1 MHRDTPRIAAITPSQ
16 VADLIRI
23 GEATKLSPWSA
34 EHYLDEIKN
43 SKAIM
48 LRLVSDEN
56 ETIGFVVGRLVVG
69 GDIDVRTDAEIY
81 NIAVIN
87 EEQQR
92 GNGQRL
98 LDAFLARCS
107 EKDTSYV
114 WLEVRESNHKA
125 IGFYVKNGFEQV
137 QSRPNF
143 YNDPVEAALLMRL
156 KLPPKKS

>member
-1 MHRDTPRIAAITPSQ
+1 MYQSIPRIAAVTPSH

-23 GEATKLSPWSA
+23 GEETRLSPWSA

-43 SKAIM
+43 PRSIM
-48 LRLVSDEN
+48 LRLISDEN
-56 ETIGFVVGRLVVG
+56 ETVGFVVGRLVLG
-69 GDIDVRTDAEIY
+69 GDLEVRTDAEIY

-98 LDAFLARCS
+98 LDAFLARCA
-107 EKDTSYV
+107 EKDTRCV

-156 KLPPKKS
+156 KLPLKKS